1 MVCGQARQWPIGPY
15 GETPMTV
22 SFSFKWLTVGAVL
35 CMSLAAC
42 GGGGSGANTTA
53 PPPTPPTPPA
63 PPAPPAPLSGIFVDN
78 AVAGFRYATA
88 TYDGSTDQNGAFSY
102 AEGEKVTFS
111 IGDIN
116 FPTVAAASVLSPF
129 DLAGTAD
136 TSDTALINMARLLQT
151 MDTDGD
157 VDNGITIAEDAHSF
171 ATGMT
176 LDFASTTFDA
186 DVANLIANSGT
197 VNTMLV
203 EADTAIAHLEANVT
217 PGGCTRYHATVGW
230 VANLAT
236 FAHGVSGQATI
247 VDDCTIRIDNF
258 NYDGGGLPR
267 VFVYAGFDGNYAG
280 GFSISRNLYGTP
292 HTDETLILNIGKS
305 RTLDDLN
312 GISVWCAEARIDF
325 GSGVFVPP
333 QP

>member
-1 MVCGQARQWPIGPY
+1 
-15 GETPMTV
+15 
-22 SFSFKWLTVGAVL
+22 
-35 CMSLAAC
+35 MSLAAC
-42 GGGGSGANTTA
+42 GGGGGGGNTTA
-53 PPPTPPTPPA
+53 PSPTPPVPSPPA
-63 PPAPPAPLSGIFVDN
+63 PPAPPVPPTPPASLSGIFVDSP
-78 AVAGFRYATA
+78 VGGFRYTTA
-88 TYDGSTDQNGAFSY
+88 TNDGSTDENGAFSY
-102 AEGEKVTFS
+102 VDGESVTFS

-116 FPTVAAASVLSPF
+116 FSTVAAASVLSPF
-129 DLAGTAD
+129 DLADTDD

-157 VDNGITIAEDAHSF
+157 VDNGITISDDAHAF

-203 EADTAIAHLEANVT
+203 DANTAIAHLAANVT
-217 PGGCTRYHATVGW
+217 PGGCTKYHATVGW
-230 VANLAT
+230 VADLAT

-267 VFVYAGFDGNYAG
+267 VFIYAGFHGNYAG
-280 GFSISRNLYGTP
+280 GFRISRNLFGQAF
-292 HTDETLILNIGKS
+292 TDETLILKIGEL
-305 RTLDDLN
+305 RTLDNLN
-312 GISVWCAEARIDF
+312 GISVWCADARVDF
-325 GSGVFVPP
+325 GSGRFMPP
-333 QP
+333 

>member
-1 MVCGQARQWPIGPY
+1 
-15 GETPMTV
+15 MTV
-22 SFSFKWLTVGAVL
+22 SFRFKRFSVGAAL
-35 CMSLAAC
+35 CVSLAAC
-42 GGGGSGANTTA
+42 GGGGGNGSDTTTMA
-53 PPPTPPTPPA
+53 PPPVS
-63 PPAPPAPLSGIFVDN
+63 LSGVFVDN
-78 AVAGFRYATA
+78 AVSGFRYAT
-88 TYDGSTDQNGAFSY
+88 TSYDGSTDQNGTFIY
-102 AEGEKVTFS
+102 AEGESVTFS
-111 IGDIN
+111 IGDID
-116 FPTVAAASVLSPF
+116 FSTVAAASVLSPF

-151 MDTDGD
+151 LDTDGD
-157 VDNGITIAEDAHSF
+157 VDNGITISEDAHSF

-203 EADTAIAHLEANVT
+203 DANTAIAHLVATVT

-236 FAHGVSGQATI
+236 IAHGVSGQATI

-258 NYDGGGLPR
+258 NYDGGGLPG
-267 VFVYAGFDGNYAG
+267 VFIYAGLDGNYAG
-280 GFSISRNLYGTP
+280 GFSISRNLFGNP
-292 HTDETLILNIGKS
+292 STDETLILRIGES

-312 GISVWCAEARIDF
+312 GISVWCTDARVDF
-325 GSGVFVPP
+325 GSGMFAPP
-333 QP
+333 